1 MEYLTH
7 FKLQVHRFDTHT
19 RTMFVVKEICGES
32 VPVSQT
38 SFNSIVNACCI
49 AQHCVCVCVPSML
62 ARISS
67 NSAFSAAMVEGVVRQ
82 HPPMQLAPSSAHC
95 LAISTNLKAPTT
107 TGESKGGCYCKCHGA
122 NEQGVLQES
131 PRLFPPHCH

>member
-19 RTMFVVKEICGES
+19 HTMFVVKEICGES

-49 AQHCVCVCVPSML
+49 AQHCVCVCPFHAGQDLIKRSL
-62 ARISS
+62 QCSDGGRGGSATSTDAIGPQLSPLLGHFHKPQSS
-67 NSAFSAAMVEGVVRQ
+67 YHHRRE
-82 HPPMQLAPSSAHC
+82 
-95 LAISTNLKAPTT
+95 
-107 TGESKGGCYCKCHGA
+107 
-122 NEQGVLQES
+122 
-131 PRLFPPHCH
+131 